1 MINSLKNISVR
12 RNLVTV
18 LAIALIGALAMPALA
33 AAQNVSPTDDQYND
47 TREAI
52 AVLAEDSGGDPSGTA
67 DSTVGSLPFTGLDVL
82 GLFAVAVVVAGS
94 GLLLQRVV
102 RKQQ

>member
-18 LAIALIGALAMPALA
+18 LAIALIGALATPALA

-52 AVLAEDSGGDPSGTA
+52 AVLAEDSGGRPTRAAPPIRPSVRFRLPG
-67 DSTVGSLPFTGLDVL
+67 STCS
-82 GLFAVAVVVAGS
+82 ACS
-94 GLLLQRVV
+94 R
-102 RKQQ
+102 